1 MNISM
6 YNASVPQFIRML
18 TNLKNILEKAA
29 SFAEQK
35 RIDTK
40 VLASYRLAPDML
52 PLSAQVQI
60 ACDTAKG
67 CGARL
72 AGVEMPR
79 HEDNEKTIAELA
91 ARVEST
97 IAFLKTLTAEQVD
110 GSEDKH
116 IVLKFPNSSFEFK
129 GLNYLLGFAQ
139 PNFYFHCTTAYAILR
154 HCGVEIGKMDYLG
167 GA

>member
-6 YNASVPQFIRML
+6 YNASVPQFVRML
-18 TNLKNILEKAA
+18 NNLKNILDKAA

-35 RIDTK
+35 RVDTK

-91 ARVEST
+91 ARVDST
-97 IAFLKTLTAEQVD
+97 IAFLKTLTAEQID

>member
-6 YNASVPQFIRML
+6 YNASVPTFIRML
-18 TNLKNILEKAA
+18 GNLKRILEKANN
-29 SFAEQK
+29 FADNK
-35 RIDTK
+35 RIDSK
-40 VLASYRLAPDML
+40 VLAAYRLAPDML
-52 PLSAQVQI
+52 PLSAQIQI

-72 AGVEMPR
+72 AGVDMPKMDDKEATLPELMER
-79 HEDNEKTIAELA
+79 IQVTID
-91 ARVEST
+91 
-97 IAFLKTLTAEQVD
+97 FLKTLTADQID

-116 IVLKFPNSSFEFK
+116 IVLKFPNSTFEFQ

-139 PNFYFHCTTAYAILR
+139 PNFYFHYTTAYGILR
-154 HCGVEIGKMDYLG
+154 HCGVEIGKMDFLG

>member
-18 TNLKNILEKAA
+18 NNLKNILEKAA